1 MVVVRHGQASF
12 GQADYD
18 RLSDL
23 GVRQCEMLGR
33 FWARRGLRFD
43 RVVVGPCKRHRESH
57 DAIIRGYHAVTNGHG
72 EPWPEP
78 VEDAGLNEYQAWE
91 AMDCLAPGHR
101 EMAVDSDEGRRQYF
115 YLYRK
120 TMRRWARGE
129 ATQYGVESWKEFRA
143 RVEASVERMR
153 EALLQAGN
161 GDRTMLVVTSG
172 GPTAAT
178 AGYALGLDDLRTM
191 EQSWTISNGSFSEFL
206 VSRTAEEDRFSMVSF
221 NATPHLDRDHITG
234 A

>member
-1 MVVVRHGQASF
+1 MGRIVVVRHGQASF

-18 RLSDL
+18 RLSEL

-33 FWARRGLRFD
+33 FWAARELRFD
-43 RVVVGPCKRHRESH
+43 RVIVGPCRRHRESH
-57 DAIIRGYHAVTNGHG
+57 EAIVRGYAGS
-72 EPWPEP
+72 EAWPDPE
-78 VEDAGLNEYQAWE
+78 EDAGLNEYQAWE

-101 EMAVDSDEGRRQYF
+101 EIAVDSDEGRRQYF

-129 ATQYGVESWKEFRA
+129 ATQFGVESWKDFRA

-153 EALLQAGN
+153 EALLQAG
-161 GDRTMLVVTSG
+161 DHTMLVVTSG

-221 NATPHLDRDHITG
+221 NATPHLDPESITG